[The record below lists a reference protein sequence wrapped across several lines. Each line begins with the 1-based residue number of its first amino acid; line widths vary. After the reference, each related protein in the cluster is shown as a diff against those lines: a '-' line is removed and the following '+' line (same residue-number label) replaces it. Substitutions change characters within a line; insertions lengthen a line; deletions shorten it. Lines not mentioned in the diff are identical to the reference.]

1 MGQSLNIGQDTSLV
15 VFGNP
20 LSFQKLI
27 KSHGQLCK
35 IKFAIACP
43 CIGLNYGS
51 PKIHCTI
58 CFGNGYTY
66 TYQRRF
72 LIADEASRSN
82 DDVSE
87 IYPYYVP
94 IKEVTKVERVA
105 SEIEGGIVELPVTGF
120 NDTTIFV
127 DNSQVKAK
135 KYEQKRVT
143 YFFDGWTQVIGDTLQ
158 VDETNGFMWPT
169 KTFFDAKYQS
179 SNPLRA
185 EADITQISRIYNS
198 ETNVDIV
205 NYTCIGNT
213 IKTKEPIVSGK
224 MKADY
229 YYSDLTQ
236 IITAD
241 LKIEDDNE
249 IWTHD
254 MESGN
259 IRMALFP
266 WWNISKGDIIVIAAD
281 ANYRTE
287 MLTHLSD
294 MDQLNEI
301 EIFELND
308 FLLDEDGN
316 TYYREVDYTLIG
328 RRYLQW
334 LTDNKPRVGSLISC
348 RYGFK
353 PSFIVFSDNP
363 ENNNLENRRFPKI
376 VHIKSWTKTSKDDI
390 IKLITNQ

>member
-1 MGQSLNIGQDTSLV
+1 MGQNLNIGQDASLV

-43 CIGLNYGS
+43 CVGSNHGS
-51 PKIHCTI
+51 PKIQCPI
-58 CFGNGYTY
+58 CLGNGYTY

-72 LIADEASRSN
+72 LIADEDSRCN
-82 DDVSE
+82 DNVTE
-87 IYPYYVP
+87 LYPYFVP
-94 IKEVTKVERVA
+94 VLEVTKAERMLPDFQ
-105 SEIEGGIVELPVTGF
+105 GGIQQFPVTGF
-120 NDTTIFV
+120 DDTTIFV
-127 DNSQVKAK
+127 NNSSIKAK
-135 KYEQKRVT
+135 KYEKKRVT
-143 YFFDGWTQVIGDTLQ
+143 YFFDGWTKVEGDILQ
-158 VDETNGFMWPT
+158 VDSDKGLMWPT
-169 KTFFDAKYQS
+169 QTFFNAGVQS
-179 SNPLRA
+179 SNPLQA
-185 EADITQISRIYNS
+185 EADIAQIDRIYNFI
-198 ETNVDIV
+198 TGVDID
-205 NYTCIGNT
+205 NYTKVGNT
-213 IKTKEPIVSGK
+213 IKTKEPIISGQ

-241 LKIEDDNE
+241 LKIEDNNE
-249 IWTHD
+249 QWTHD

-259 IRMALFP
+259 VRMAIFP

-287 MLTHLSD
+287 MLNHTSD
-294 MDQLNEI
+294 MDQLWEI

-308 FLLDEDGN
+308 FILDDDGKTYQREED
-316 TYYREVDYTLIG
+316 YILFG
-328 RRYLQW
+328 RRYLKW
-334 LTDNKPRVGSLISC
+334 ISENKPRIGALISV

-363 ENNNLENRRFPKI
+363 EPNNLENRRYPKI
-376 VHIKSWTKTSKDDI
+376 IYAKSWTKVSKDDI
-390 IKLITNQ
+390 TKLITS